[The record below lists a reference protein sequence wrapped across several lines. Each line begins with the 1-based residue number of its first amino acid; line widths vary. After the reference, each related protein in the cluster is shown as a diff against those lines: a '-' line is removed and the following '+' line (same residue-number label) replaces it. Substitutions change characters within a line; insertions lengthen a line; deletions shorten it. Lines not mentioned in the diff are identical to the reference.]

1 MPPDSTRRA
10 DHQVHAVRWFAVWA
24 LCAGAA
30 LTVGCGRSPQNAQ
43 EADSSGFAVT
53 PEDAGS
59 PITAIASKPT
69 GGELSGGPYD
79 KDANDIDDSIHS
91 LDELAAAIRARFE
104 TAVTLQEQIYP
115 KGWSQRRNRVVRV
128 EALPQAAP
136 SDREGEPHGEREQG
150 TVRIVYQRLYSMIHP
165 TPAEAEAD
173 QELVPISPAPS
184 LREMTNNPLLRR
196 WPEVT
201 VEIRYQRIAGNWQ
214 RVGWSAEPDAGE
226 VDDWLDRLGVP

>member
-1 MPPDSTRRA
+1 MPPDSYHRA
-10 DHQVHAVRWFAVWA
+10 GHQVHAVRWFAVWA

-30 LTVGCGRSPQNAQ
+30 LTVGCGRSPQIAQ
-43 EADSSGFAVT
+43 DTGSSDLAAISDDS
-53 PEDAGS
+53 ES
-59 PITAIASKPT
+59 PITTIASEPT
-69 GGELSGGPYD
+69 GGELSGGPHD
-79 KDANDIDDSIHS
+79 KVAKGIDDAIHS
-91 LDELAAAIRARFE
+91 LDELADAIRACFE

-128 EALPQAAP
+128 EALPQVAP
-136 SDREGEPHGEREQG
+136 SDQEGEPHGEREQG

-165 TPAEAEAD
+165 TRAEAEAD

-201 VEIRYQRIAGNWQ
+201 VEIRYERIAGSWR

-226 VDDWLDRLGVP
+226 VDDWLDRLGIP